1 MAILVKSS
9 VSAPHNTY
17 LNSWRQELRQST
29 LRASLSGTFLQPL
42 TELVTPL
49 KRHSLSLRSCPP
61 TLSAPSERFGYW
73 EDCGSNTAHK
83 HARKHDTHPPRVKE
97 KKTMFRLD
105 SNDLGFICA
114 GELSV
119 TNLPPLGI
127 IEKLLNW
134 QFVETYGVFN
144 YGSGWRKDVVNQ
156 CLGQQTP
163 VV

>member
-1 MAILVKSS
+1 
-9 VSAPHNTY
+9 
-17 LNSWRQELRQST
+17 
-29 LRASLSGTFLQPL
+29 
-42 TELVTPL
+42 
-49 KRHSLSLRSCPP
+49 
-61 TLSAPSERFGYW
+61 
-73 EDCGSNTAHK
+73 
-83 HARKHDTHPPRVKE
+83 
-97 KKTMFRLD
+97 MFRLD

-156 CLGQQTP
+156 WLDFGGRAERP
-163 VV
+163 EKGVEN